1 MLNEIERLTKKYGR
15 QHESLIKEAI
25 IWLDKIEKELKIKLP
40 QNRDTYIKDL
50 LSYIAKE
57 K

>member
-25 IWLDKIEKELKIKLP
+25 TWLYKIEKELNLKP
-40 QNRDTYIKDL
+40 MNRDAYIEDL
-50 LSYIAKE
+50 LLYVVKE